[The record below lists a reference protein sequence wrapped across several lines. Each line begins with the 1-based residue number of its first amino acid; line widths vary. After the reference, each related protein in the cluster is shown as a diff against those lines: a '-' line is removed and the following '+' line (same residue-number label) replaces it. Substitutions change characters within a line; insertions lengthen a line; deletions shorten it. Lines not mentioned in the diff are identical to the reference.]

1 MTDDVLPTVRNK
13 SVLIP
18 SPGGAAEITHRERST
33 GVGTLQ
39 RGGSSIVHK
48 TYFESGGYNFSKY
61 EMFIPS
67 IGGAADSA
75 NKKIFERSGYINKAS

>member
-1 MTDDVLPTVRNK
+1 MFYQLFETK
-13 SVLIP
+13 AFS
-18 SPGGAAEITHRERST
+18 SPPLEGAAEITHRERST

-48 TYFESGGYNFSKY
+48 TYFESGGYNFSTY

-75 NKKIFERSGYINKAS
+75 NKKIFERGGYINKAS